1 MSYYQYL
8 FSIRTELDQ
17 LNQIIDQ
24 RIMQRLPYDLEA
36 RRHQELLKELRSCEP
51 RHFWQQILTS
61 LFA

>member
-8 FSIRTELDQ
+8 FSIRTELAE

-24 RIMQRLPYDLEA
+24 RIMLRLPYDQESK
-36 RRHQELLKELRSCEP
+36 RHKELLRELRSAEP

-61 LFA
+61 IFI

>member
-1 MSYYQYL
+1 MSHYQYL
-8 FSIRTELDQ
+8 SLIRTELDQ

-24 RIMQRLPYDLEA
+24 RIMQRLPYEQEA
-36 RRHQELLKELRSCEP
+36 RRHQELVRELRNCEP